1 MSRIEIDQ
9 DRCKG
14 CGLCVHVC
22 PRKIIVLQQ
31 DKLNARGFHPA
42 GVTDMSRCIG
52 CAFCATICPDSCIE
66 MWREGG
72 KA

>member
-31 DKLNARGFHPA
+31 DKLNARGFYPA
-42 GVTDMSRCIG
+42 GVTEMSRCIG
-52 CAFCATICPDSCIE
+52 CAV
-66 MWREGG
+66 
-72 KA
+72 